1 MRNIISKLIILKY
14 YQETKKKKFVI
25 SVCLYIHW
33 RTMLESRYSIFNNNY
48 NYKYWS
54 TLFQAVCNKCHMIW
68 KDLGFILGQGD
79 RYSVVCCLH
88 SSTKEILYF
97 TWTLVKTKVYF
108 FLIPVLVSH
117 QSQRHDYWFL
127 PMETWGSREPRWKF
141 PPWGKTPKSGSVHL
155 LPQQFFLSL
164 YWSCCN
170 IVSMFLCFGFLAMR
184 HMGS

>member
-1 MRNIISKLIILKY
+1 MKNIISKLIILKY

-33 RTMLESRYSIFNNNY
+33 KTMLESRYNIFNNNY

-79 RYSVVCCLH
+79 RYSCGLLPTFINKGNIIFHLEVRENKGVTFF
-88 SSTKEILYF
+88 SSQ
-97 TWTLVKTKVYF
+97 F
-108 FLIPVLVSH
+108 FISH
-117 QSQRHDYWFL
+117 QNQRHDYWFL

-155 LPQQFFLSL
+155 LPQQFF
-164 YWSCCN
+164 
-170 IVSMFLCFGFLAMR
+170 
-184 HMGS
+184 